1 MASGKV
7 SPRQKMINMM
17 YLVLTALL
25 ALNISKEVLNA
36 FVLVNESLVTS
47 KQNLSGKNDV
57 TYQEFEK
64 AMINDAVKTKP
75 FYDKAK
81 QIKVMADEM
90 TAYLEKTKDL
100 LIRKVENT
108 KDGVKTPDL
117 IDVGA
122 KDNYDIPTHYM
133 CGAENNGKGAEAEAL
148 KKKLIE
154 FKSKIVSIL
163 DKDPDQ
169 KGFENSLNVSLRTTD
184 PAKPVEG
191 KSTWE
196 MENFYHIPLAAVEV
210 LLTKFQ
216 NDIKNAESGVVDH
229 LLNSISKAD
238 FKFDQV
244 TARVVAPSSYVLLGQ
259 EYSADIFVAAYSSTQ
274 KPEIWLGQYDTVSN
288 KFMGSIDSTSVKT
301 EGGIGKYTTHPASE
315 GPQKWSGVIRVKNPA
330 TNVYKQYPFRSE
342 YIAAKPALV
351 ISPDSM
357 NVFYI
362 GVDNPVSISVPGIP
376 AENVTP
382 SITNGGAIK
391 GARGKYTVN
400 VTTPGE
406 CTISVNAKLSEKE
419 NKPMGALKFRV
430 KRIPPPIAK
439 VAGLVGGNIEKAKLL
454 IQYGVIPELENFA
467 FNAKFTVVSYDF
479 EYTKGADNFSKS
491 NPAGG
496 NLTQEMKD
504 VLQKLP
510 PSSKVYFSNIKVKG
524 PDGLVRPINGI
535 NFKLQ

>member
-1 MASGKV
+1 MASGKIT
-7 SPRQKMINMM
+7 PRQKMINMM

-47 KQNLSGKNDV
+47 KQNLTGKNDV

-75 FYDKAK
+75 YYDKAK
-81 QIKVMADEM
+81 QVKVLADSM
-90 TAYLEKTKDL
+90 TSYLEQKKDI
-100 LIRKVENT
+100 LIRKVEKI
-108 KDGVKTPDL
+108 KDGLPTPDL
-117 IDVGA
+117 MEVGA
-122 KDNYDIPTHYM
+122 KDNYDVPTNYM
-133 CGAENNGKGAEAEAL
+133 CGSENNGKGHEAEAL
-148 KKKLIE
+148 KNKLID
-154 FKSKIVSIL
+154 FKAKIIQIL
-163 DKDPDQ
+163 GNDPDKD
-169 KGFENSLNVSLRTTD
+169 GFKKSLDVSLRTTD
-184 PAKPVEG
+184 PPKPIEG

-196 MENFYHIPLAAVEV
+196 MENFYHIPLAAAEV

-216 NDIKNAESGVVDH
+216 NDIKNSESAVVDH

-244 TARVVAPSSYVLLGQ
+244 TARVVAPTSYVLLGQ

-274 KPEIWLGQYDTVSN
+274 KPEIWLGQFDTVSN
-288 KFMGSIDSTSVKT
+288 KFMGSIDSISVKT
-301 EGGIGKYTTHPASE
+301 EGGIGKYTTHPSTE
-315 GPQKWSGVIRVKNPA
+315 GPQKWGGVIRVKNPA
-330 TNVYKQYPFRSE
+330 TNVIKQYPFRSE

-376 AENVTP
+376 SENVTP
-382 SITNGGAIK
+382 SITNGATIK
-391 GARGKYTVN
+391 GARGKYIVN

-406 CTISVNAKLSEKE
+406 TTISVNAKLSERE
-419 NKPMGALKFRV
+419 NKPMGSLKFRV

-439 VAGLVGGNIEKAKLL
+439 VADMVGGNIDKAKLQ
-454 IQYGVIPELENFA
+454 IQYGVIPVLENFA
-467 FNAKFTVVSYDF
+467 FNAKFTVVSFDF

-491 NPAGG
+491 NPSSGAF
-496 NLTQEMKD
+496 TQEMKD
-504 VLQKLP
+504 VLAKLP

-524 PDGLVRPINGI
+524 PDGLIRPINGI
-535 NFKLQ
+535 NFKLM

>member
-47 KQNLSGKNDV
+47 KQNLAAKNDN
-57 TYQEFEK
+57 TYQDFTA

-75 FYDKAK
+75 YFDKAK
-81 QIKVMADEM
+81 QVKAMADSM
-90 TAYLEKTKDL
+90 TSYIEKTKDI
-100 LIRKVENT
+100 LIRKVESV
-108 KDGVKTPDL
+108 KDGVKTPEL
-117 IDVGA
+117 MEVGA
-122 KDNYDIPTHYM
+122 KDNYDIPTNYM
-133 CGAENNGKGAEAEAL
+133 CGSENNGKGHEAEAL
-148 KKKLIE
+148 KKKLID
-154 FKSKIVSIL
+154 FKASIYTIL
-163 DKDPDQ
+163 SGDKDTA
-169 KGFENSLNVSLRTTD
+169 GFRKSMNVSLRTTD
-184 PAKPVEG
+184 PPKPIEG

-196 MENFYHIPLAAVEV
+196 MENFYHIPLAAVVV

-216 NDIKNAESGVVDH
+216 NDIKNTEAAVIDH
-229 LLNSISKAD
+229 LLSSITKAD

-274 KPEIWLGQYDTVSN
+274 RPEIWLGNYDSLSD
-288 KFMGSIDSTSVKT
+288 KMIGGIDSTTVKT
-301 EGGIGKYTTHPASE
+301 EGGIGKYTIHPSSE
-315 GPQKWSGVIRVKNPA
+315 GPQKWGGVIRVKNPA
-330 TNVYKQYPFRSE
+330 TNQYKQYGFKSE

-382 SITNGGAIK
+382 AITNGATIK
-391 GARGKYTVN
+391 GARGKYIVN

-406 CTISVNAKLSEKE
+406 TVISVNAKLSERE
-419 NKPMGALKFRV
+419 NKPMGSLKFRV
-430 KRIPPPIAK
+430 KRIPPPVAK
-439 VAGLVGGNIEKAKLL
+439 VGGLVGGPIDKAKLL
-454 IQYGVIPELENFA
+454 VQYGVIPELENFA
-467 FNAKFTVVSYDF
+467 FNAKFAVVSFDF

-491 NPAGG
+491 NPSGG
-496 NLTQEMKD
+496 NMTQEMKD

-535 NFKLQ
+535 NFKLM